1 MHRKR
6 PRVAEWGRPNLV
18 HNVKEK
24 LFEAILKDGVIR
36 LAKNQTSEPRS
47 TQNLNQVQGQ
57 SKNNSKMMLKN
68 ECLCIFS
75 LRCSLEND
83 LLLFNSCSNGGMET

>member
-1 MHRKR
+1 
-6 PRVAEWGRPNLV
+6 V

-36 LAKNQTSEPRS
+36 RAKNQTFEPKS

-57 SKNNSKMMLKN
+57 SKDNSKMMLKN
-68 ECLCIFS
+68 ECLCILS
-75 LRCSLEND
+75 LRCSPEND
-83 LLLFNSCSNGGMET
+83 LFLFNSCSNAGMET